1 MPMQPNRWL
10 ATAGIASV
18 LLAGCASRGPIV
30 DTQGVNAAQYQQ
42 DLAQCEQYADQV
54 GVGRSAA
61 GGALGGAAIGALIGS
76 IFGNSDTAKRTG
88 GAGAVVG
95 GAKGA
100 AKGAQEKDQVVKNCL
115 RGRGYRVLN

>member
-1 MPMQPNRWL
+1 MRLQIRSL
-10 ATAGIASV
+10 LV
-18 LLAGCASRGPIV
+18 LTPALLIVGCASRGPIV
-30 DTQGVNAAQYQQ
+30 DTQGIDQAKYAQ

-54 GVGRSAA
+54 SVGRSAA

-76 IFGNSDTAKRTG
+76 IFGNSSTAKQSA

-95 GAKGA
+95 GAKGTA
-100 AKGAQEKDQVVKNCL
+100 RGAQEKDQVVKNCL

>member
-1 MPMQPNRWL
+1 MRTRRIVFFSMACVAWL
-10 ATAGIASV
+10 S
-18 LLAGCASRGPIV
+18 GCANRGPIV
-30 DTQGVNAAQYQQ
+30 DTQGVSQAQYAQ
-42 DLAQCEQYADQV
+42 DLAQCEQYAEQV
-54 GVGRSAA
+54 DMGSSAA
-61 GGALGGAAIGALIGS
+61 GGALGGAAIGALLGS

-100 AKGAQEKDQVVKNCL
+100 AQGAREKDQVVKNCL